1 MWVIWIFLF
10 RNRKNPN
17 EREEMFIKNKNQQ
30 DNKISQHMI

>member
-10 RNRKNPN
+10 HNRKNPN

-30 DNKISQHMI
+30 DNKISQYMI